1 MNSPVRCLHLFIL
14 TLAAI
19 LAFPCNAQTVTSTV
33 AEMNGAA
40 TPGDGQNQLLTPSN
54 PAELTVPAGW
64 DFTSTNYQSLSQ
76 ITFIQVTLTLQDGNS
91 ASGDFDF
98 NHLFLSLD
106 DINTGIALNGFRG
119 NGLEDTLTI
128 SGNPGAAGPTILAA
142 LQNDGHLIGKIITDN
157 VNDAIFPNELFVG
170 NDALNAPTTLVV
182 GVPEPATTALI
193 CGGLLLLLA
202 PQVRRL
208 RRNL

>member
-1 MNSPVRCLHLFIL
+1 MKCSVGGRFLLIL
-14 TLAAI
+14 SLIGMVA
-19 LAFPCNAQTVTSTV
+19 LQCNAQLIDSTV
-33 AEMNGAA
+33 SQMNGAT
-40 TPGDGQNQLLTPSN
+40 TPGDGQNQLLTPNN
-54 PAELTVPAGW
+54 PAELTIPTGW
-64 DFTSTNYQSLSQ
+64 DFTGDNYQSLTEIS
-76 ITFIQVTLTLQDGNS
+76 FIQVTLTLQDGNS

-128 SGNPGAAGPTILAA
+128 SGNPGAAGPAILAA
-142 LQNDGHLIGKIITDN
+142 LQNDGHLLGKIITDN
-157 VNDAIFPNELFVG
+157 VNDAVFPNELFVG
-170 NDALNAPTTLVV
+170 NDALNATTTLVV
-182 GVPEPATTALI
+182 GIPEPGTTALI
-193 CGGLLLLLA
+193 GGGLLLLLA